1 MMGMLL
7 LLGQAAAAPPPV
19 APAGANQLLQLVLGL
34 FAVVNLVP
42 IVCLLTAGFF
52 HESEKSFVAR
62 LPKIAGKFLLYEMLL
77 AGACIM
83 LLPFYWMIVTSF
95 KDGRT
100 AATFP
105 PIWTPSRIESK
116 VAPPGQTT
124 AVPVVELETARKEGD
139 KVKVVPV
146 DKYEFKRTVVN
157 GIPLT
162 REIPDPASV
171 FLVDPTTIQHNTI
184 LNLDLKNFRRA
195 WYRPEDS
202 SRGQVNFL
210 TYFFVSTT
218 SSLVATLGTLLSG
231 ALAAFAFARLTF
243 YGKEFLFYMVL
254 ATMMVPGQV
263 LLIPN
268 FLILSKL
275 GLARHVSRRSRC
287 PWLASV
293 FTIFLMRQFFMTIP
307 EDLWDAAR
315 VDGASRFRLPVAGC
329 RAAEQAGIHHGGHLR
344 LPQQLELAAVA
355 ADRHEH
361 PRQAHADGGPPEPE
375 RGSRQRVPHPHGRE
389 LLRDL
394 PRRDR
399 VLLHAALLH
408 RGHRAHRPEVTR
420 IDSSAVTVRARGSP
434 SGACGSAA
442 R

>member
-268 FLILSKL
+268 FLLLSKL
-275 GLARHVSRRSRC
+275 GWLDSFAALTV

-315 VDGASRFRLPVAGC
+315 VDGVSRFRYLWQVVVPLSKPVFIT
-329 RAAEQAGIHHGGHLR
+329 AGIFDFLNNWNSLLWPLIVTSTPARRTLMVGLQNLNEEAGTDFHILM
-344 LPQQLELAAVA
+344 AASCFAIFPVVIVFFFM
-355 ADRHEH
+355 
-361 PRQAHADGGPPEPE
+361 
-375 RGSRQRVPHPHGRE
+375 QRFFIEG
-389 LLRDL
+389 
-394 PRRDR
+394 
-399 VLLHAALLH
+399 
-408 RGHRAHRPEVTR
+408 
-420 IDSSAVTVRARGSP
+420 IARTGLK
-434 SGACGSAA
+434 
-442 R
+442 